1 MDFLKDIQ
9 WGNVFTVI
17 TLFTTFLLTMSDISK
32 RRADNIAK
40 LAEAD
45 KLKADSKVSDVT
57 ADTQMMSQIK
67 QASIDLLEQ
76 LRKENAET
84 QKDIL
89 DLKQS
94 IKDLK
99 TKLLCYEKLLKK
111 FDIDY
116 SECGGSSSGPLN
128 KE

>member
-17 TLFTTFLLTMSDISK
+17 TLFTTALIAASDISK
-32 RRADNIAK
+32 RRAENIAK
-40 LAEAD
+40 KAEA
-45 KLKADSKVSDVT
+45 KVSDVT

-84 QKDIL
+84 QKDIS

-94 IKDLK
+94 IRELK
-99 TKLLCYEKLLKK
+99 TKLLCYEKLLKQ
-111 FDIDY
+111 FNIDY
-116 SECGGSSSGPLN
+116 SECGGTSSGPLN
-128 KE
+128 KEETK